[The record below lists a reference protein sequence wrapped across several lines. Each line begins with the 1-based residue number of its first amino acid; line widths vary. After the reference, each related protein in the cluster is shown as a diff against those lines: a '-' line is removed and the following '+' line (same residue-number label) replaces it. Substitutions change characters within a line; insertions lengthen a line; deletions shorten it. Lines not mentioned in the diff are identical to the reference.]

1 MLRYT
6 LFMRQRYDN
15 VAKFVT
21 TEYAEP
27 FTGLILGYRN
37 VTVLESLVTEQV
49 TLKARQTD
57 STLKVQFPNEI
68 AILHNE
74 VQAYD
79 SREPMPLRMAGYHGF
94 LLREHKINVYCSV
107 LYLHPRAG
115 RNDPGYYEYI
125 GHGCEYRHKY
135 RVVRLIEIEGQSIL
149 ELQEPGLLPLTPL
162 MKPPEGMNPTRW
174 LETCVDATFT
184 ARVDKVSRDLL
195 LAALGIFGGL
205 VYDKQLIDERLPEGI
220 MQESPFFREYLQEA
234 EERGLERGLER
245 GQREGT
251 INSILALL
259 RRQFQSDAV
268 QSLKPTLETI
278 DDLEQLEQLLLAA
291 PDTQSLEAFTQNLRK
306 S

>member
-1 MLRYT
+1 
-6 LFMRQRYDN
+6 MRQRYDN

-37 VTVLESLVTEQV
+37 VTVLESLATEQV

-174 LETCVDATFT
+174 LETCVDATFN
-184 ARVDKVSRDLL
+184 AHVDKVSRDLL
-195 LAALGIFGGL
+195 LASLGIFGGL

-234 EERGLERGLER
+234 EERGLERG
-245 GQREGT
+245 QRESA
-251 INSILALL
+251 IKLILALL
-259 RRQFQSDAV
+259 GDQFQSEAV
-268 QSLKPTLETI
+268 QALKPMLETI
-278 DDLEQLEQLLLAA
+278 DDLGQLEQLHLAA
-291 PDTQSLEAFTQNLRK
+291 ARTQSLEAFTQNLRK
-306 S
+306 A